1 MLVLGLWLAADILAA
16 DVLHDTADVVVLA
29 AGELAA
35 RAHDN
40 LVATSTEVFLV
51 VDQEV
56 LASLKPHFDLV
67 PPSIGRGAHLHR

>member
-1 MLVLGLWLAADILAA
+1 MLHNTADIVIL
-16 DVLHDTADVVVLA
+16 T

-56 LASLKPHFDLV
+56 LAPLKPHVDLV
-67 PPSIGRGAHLHR
+67 PPSIG